1 MYYDFARAMSLI
13 ELTLQVIGAVIFFAY
28 ILWPF
33 IVAFLIGWIIVQ
45 LYRLFK

>member
-1 MYYDFARAMSLI
+1 MYYNFARAMSLI
-13 ELTLQVIGAVIFFAY
+13 QLTLEFIGAVIFFAY

-33 IVAFLIGWIIVQ
+33 IVAFLIGWIIIQ